1 MGTVHGSFKVSNSFS
16 GWSPKATWGG
26 VYGVWV
32 FCWCE
37 MTEDRLVVVGA
48 GGAGKSALMIQI
60 IQNHFVYEYN
70 PTIEDS

>member
-1 MGTVHGSFKVSNSFS
+1 
-16 GWSPKATWGG
+16 
-26 VYGVWV
+26 
-32 FCWCE
+32 